1 MGEGQCGCR
10 GRRRSCP
17 GQVFCQALLSR
28 VRLAAQFVLHV
39 FRIPL
44 EWAAKMQWFFDS
56 LSEEGG
62 AAICSEEFLHS
73 YQPTQAFVDACRE
86 VPLTNSAFHKR
97 ADQIREM
104 KPQTSR

>member
-1 MGEGQCGCR
+1 MGEGQFGCR
-10 GRRRSCP
+10 GRGRSCP
-17 GQVFCQALLSR
+17 GQVFCQAFLSR

-62 AAICSEEFLHS
+62 AAICSGNS
-73 YQPTQAFVDACRE
+73 YIRTSPHR
-86 VPLTNSAFHKR
+86 LSLMR
-97 ADQIREM
+97 AGRCL
-104 KPQTSR
+104 